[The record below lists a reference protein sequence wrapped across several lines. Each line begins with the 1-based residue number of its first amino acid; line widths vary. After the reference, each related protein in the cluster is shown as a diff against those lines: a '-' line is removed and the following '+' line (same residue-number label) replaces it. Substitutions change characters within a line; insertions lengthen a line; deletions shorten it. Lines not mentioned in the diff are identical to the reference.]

1 MKKSLDVVLTGGN
14 IITFDDAQPSAEALG
29 VRGGKV
35 VVLGDSQTVEGL
47 MGHETAVVR
56 LRGATV
62 LPGFC
67 DTHMHL
73 QLVARYLAMV
83 HPAGSQTIAEV
94 LGRVKAVAE
103 NAPPGEWIRTLAHD
117 ERWHE
122 SRLAERR
129 LPTKQEIDEVVH
141 THPVC
146 LYRRLDAA
154 VLNSAAIERAASW
167 LASLPSEDW
176 SEEEGALRGFTS
188 VRFFNDWLN
197 GNSGLSSDRE
207 IELLRSASQ
216 RLFAMGIT
224 SIVDPGLPHMP
235 PGGFENSWALYGKAK
250 KRGALQQRVWLMN
263 QLNFRDAFDVQMRSV
278 TETDVRPFTGD
289 DYLRTWAIKAFVD
302 GEFKG
307 AWMRAEDDVGT
318 DPIVRYTGSEL
329 EQLIGLCMERG
340 WPVCFHVM
348 GGRAIQA
355 VIDAVE
361 ILSQKGVPVSPNLV
375 SLAHVFLAKE
385 EDLSR
390 AAKLG
395 IAISVQPVLAYGFAR
410 EMRSAWGQELIDR
423 CLPIASMLK
432 AGVTVAGGSDIL
444 PCDPLRGA
452 WAAVTRRQWDGQT
465 FGCDQA
471 VGKEEALRLWTRG
484 AGEYL
489 GDRRVGR
496 LETGSFAD
504 YVIWPQ
510 NPLEM
515 QVDEWLELQPIAVAV
530 GGTIVW
536 STGELPVT
544 RMDR

>member
-1 MKKSLDVVLTGGN
+1 MEESLDVVLTGGN
-14 IITFDDAQPSAEALG
+14 IITFDDARPRAEALG

-35 VVLGDSQTVEGL
+35 VVLGDSRTIEGL
-47 MGHETAVVR
+47 KGRGTAVVR
-56 LRGATV
+56 LQGATV

-73 QLVARYLAMV
+73 QLVARYFAMV

-94 LGRVKAVAE
+94 LSRVKAVAE
-103 NAPPGEWIRTLAHD
+103 KAPSGEWIRTLAHD

-122 SRLAERR
+122 SRLVEQR
-129 LPTKQEIDEVVH
+129 LPTRREIDEVVGM
-141 THPVC
+141 HPVC
-146 LYRRLDAA
+146 LYRRLDVA

-197 GNSGLSSDRE
+197 GNSGLSSERE
-207 IELLRSASQ
+207 MELLRSASQ

-235 PGGFENSWALYGKAK
+235 PGGFENSWALYRDARTG
-250 KRGALQQRVWLMN
+250 GALQQRVWLMN
-263 QLNFRDAFDVQMRSV
+263 QLNFRDTFEVQKRSV
-278 TETDVRPFTGD
+278 TETNIHPFTGD
-289 DYLRTWAIKAFVD
+289 DYLCTWAIKAFID

-307 AWMRAEDDVGT
+307 AWMRAEDEVGT
-318 DPIVRYTGSEL
+318 DPIVRYTNSEL

-340 WPVCFHVM
+340 WPVCLHVM
-348 GGRAIQA
+348 GGRAIQT
-355 VIDAVE
+355 VIDVVE
-361 ILSQKGVPVSPNLV
+361 KLSTQGVPAAPNLV
-375 SLAHVFLAKE
+375 SLAHAFLPKE

-395 IAISVQPVLAYGFAR
+395 IAISVQPVLAYGFAG
-410 EMRSAWGQELIDR
+410 EMRSAWGQELVDR

-432 AGVTVAGGSDIL
+432 AGVTVGGGSDIL

-452 WAAVTRRQWDGQT
+452 WAAVTRRQWDGLT
-465 FGCDQA
+465 FGPDQA
-471 VGKEEALRLWTRG
+471 VGKEEALNLWTRG

-496 LETGSFAD
+496 LGTGSFAD
-504 YVIWPQ
+504 YVIWPK
-510 NPLEM
+510 NPIEM
-515 QVDEWLELQPIAVAV
+515 QVDEWLELQPMAVAV

-544 RMDR
+544 TIDR